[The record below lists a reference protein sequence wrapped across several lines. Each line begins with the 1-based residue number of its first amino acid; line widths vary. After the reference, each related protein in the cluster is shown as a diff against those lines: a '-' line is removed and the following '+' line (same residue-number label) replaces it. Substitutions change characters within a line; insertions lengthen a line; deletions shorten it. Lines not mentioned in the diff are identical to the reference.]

1 MIFKCNLDDF
11 CEEIFHEME
20 SIQDGNRAHIVE
32 FNADTKEEAA
42 DKILMKL
49 KSFMANQLNKK

>member
-1 MIFKCNLDDF
+1 MIFKCDLDDF

-32 FNADTKEEAA
+32 FNADTKEEAVE
-42 DKILMKL
+42 KIMVKL
-49 KSFMANQLNKK
+49 KPFMVKQLI